1 MESPDAQ
8 EHAVYGMLKQVLQNQ
23 ITTHEITLS
32 VALTGCAM
40 LLTSACLALYDT
52 DEDIQVHMPYTMTQ
66 LKAHLRA
73 RQTTPPLCLFTTKQC
88 QEGAAP
94 VSRMDAR
101 GLGQSLARITSE
113 AIEEYALTPGA
124 AWGIA
129 LELTADVLAMLLHQR
144 DNTLTELDVMID
156 ETLQPVMLRQMR
168 QAQRETDEG

>member
-1 MESPDAQ
+1 M
-8 EHAVYGMLKQVLQNQ
+8 
-23 ITTHEITLS
+23 
-32 VALTGCAM
+32 GCAM
-40 LLTSACLALYDT
+40 LLTSACLVLDDT

-73 RQTTPPLCLFTTKQC
+73 RQTALPLHPFATRPG

-101 GLGQSLARITSE
+101 ELGQALAQVTYDSIE
-113 AIEEYALTPGA
+113 AYALTPGA

-129 LELTADVLAMLLHQR
+129 LELTVDVLAMLFHQCEH
-144 DNTLTELDVMID
+144 TLIELDVMID

-168 QAQRETDEG
+168 QAQRETGEG